1 MLNMVS
7 DIDTLS
13 LQNKNYQRG
22 FTMEIEVWAIWSSN
36 RIASAIMGLT
46 GMISI
51 WIAAR
56 FASVMMEKGA
66 NLLGKITV
74 TVFGICVLLMNGVFM
89 LMAQTNWNNTAK
101 TFAAMRDSGAEIS
114 PIAAEFVAKYG
125 ASDPSLTNTPIFL
138 VLLISVLVLLIGTVW
153 LQPEK

>member
-1 MLNMVS
+1 MVS
-7 DIDTLS
+7 DIDTLT

-22 FTMEIEVWAIWSSN
+22 FTMEIEIWAIWSSN

-74 TVFGICVLLMNGVFM
+74 TVFGICVLLMNGMFM

-101 TFAAMRDSGAEIS
+101 TFAAMRDAGTEIS

-125 ASDPSLTNTPIFL
+125 AGDPSLTNTPIFL

-153 LQPEK
+153 FQPEK

>member
-1 MLNMVS
+1 
-7 DIDTLS
+7 
-13 LQNKNYQRG
+13 
-22 FTMEIEVWAIWSSN
+22 MEIEIWAIWSSN

-101 TFAAMRDSGAEIS
+101 TFAAMRDSGTEIS

-125 ASDPSLTNTPIFL
+125 AGDPSLTNTPIFL

-153 LQPEK
+153 FQPEK

>member
-101 TFAAMRDSGAEIS
+101 TFAAIRDSGSVIS

-125 ASDPSLTNTPIFL
+125 AGDPSLTNTPIFL
-138 VLLISVLVLLIGTVW
+138 VLLISVFVLLIGTVW
-153 LQPEK
+153 FQPEK

>member
-1 MLNMVS
+1 MVS

-13 LQNKNYQRG
+13 LQNKNYLRG
-22 FTMEIEVWAIWSSN
+22 FTMEIEIWAIWSSN

-101 TFAAMRDSGAEIS
+101 TFAAMRDSGTEIS

-125 ASDPSLTNTPIFL
+125 ANDPSLTNTPIFL

-153 LQPEK
+153 FQPEK

>member
-1 MLNMVS
+1 
-7 DIDTLS
+7 
-13 LQNKNYQRG
+13 
-22 FTMEIEVWAIWSSN
+22 MEIDIWAIWSTN

-74 TVFGICVLLMNGVFM
+74 TVFGICVLLLNGMFM

-101 TFAAMRDSGAEIS
+101 SFAAMRDAGAEIS
-114 PIAAEFVAKYG
+114 PMAAEFAAKYG
-125 ASDPSLTNTPIFL
+125 AGDPSLTNTPIFL
-138 VLLISVLVLLIGTVW
+138 VLLISVFVLLIGTVW

>member
-1 MLNMVS
+1 MS
-7 DIDTLS
+7 IYADTLQ
-13 LQNKNYQRG
+13 LQTNNDYKG
-22 FTMEIEVWAIWSSN
+22 ITMEMDIWAIWSTN
-36 RIASAIMGLT
+36 RIPSAIMGLT

-66 NLLGKITV
+66 NLLGQITV
-74 TVFGICVLLMNGVFM
+74 TVFGLCVLMMNAVSM

-101 TFAAMRDSGAEIS
+101 AFAALRDSGTEIS
-114 PIAAEFVAKYG
+114 PLAAEFIEKYG
-125 ASDPSLTNTPIFL
+125 VNDPSLTNTPVFL

-153 LQPEK
+153 LQPKK

>member
-1 MLNMVS
+1 
-7 DIDTLS
+7 
-13 LQNKNYQRG
+13 
-22 FTMEIEVWAIWSSN
+22 MEIEIWAIWSSN

-74 TVFGICVLLMNGVFM
+74 TVFGICVLLMNGMFM

-101 TFAAMRDSGAEIS
+101 TFAAMRDAGTEIS

-125 ASDPSLTNTPIFL
+125 AGDPSLTNTPIFL

-153 LQPEK
+153 FQPEK